1 MDVRHITL
9 FDLIGPVCS
18 TAAAGRQINQMV
30 QTLLNEGCSVKLDFH
45 GVKLV
50 TPSFYEAVVQ
60 DLYSVFQEDD
70 LNLRFSLM
78 NLPISFPRHPD
89 INPP

>member
-45 GVKLV
+45 GVRLV
-50 TPSFYEAVVQ
+50 TRPSMKPSFRTSIAFFRKTTFT
-60 DLYSVFQEDD
+60 LGS
-70 LNLRFSLM
+70 
-78 NLPISFPRHPD
+78 P
-89 INPP
+89 